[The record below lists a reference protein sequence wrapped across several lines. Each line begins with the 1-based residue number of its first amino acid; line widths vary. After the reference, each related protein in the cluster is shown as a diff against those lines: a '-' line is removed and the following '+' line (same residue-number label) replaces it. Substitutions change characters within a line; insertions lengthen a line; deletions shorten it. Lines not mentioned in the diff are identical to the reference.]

1 MPRARNPNRDKAYE
15 LWVDSNFKIK
25 LKDIAAQLNETESTI
40 RKWKCTDKWE
50 QKAKGTLPK
59 EKESAPKGN
68 GTSKEGQSKKKCGA
82 PLGNKNALKHG
93 GYSAAY
99 FDTLDE
105 DEKAMIEDMPKS
117 EEELLLDQ
125 IKLYTV
131 NERRL
136 LQAIK
141 KVRDSR
147 TYNKNNNDA
156 IVNYSNVSETH
167 YAEDKK
173 ITSKNINFEHIDN
186 RLMRLQAELTKVQ
199 RAKNKSLDS
208 LTRLHLEKEKLEMLR
223 DDNEIE
229 IEDTSG
235 IDEVLYG

>member
-15 LWVDSNFKIK
+15 LWVASKYKIK
-25 LKDIAAQLNETESTI
+25 LKDIAAQLGETESTI

-59 EKESAPKGN
+59 RKESAPKET

-82 PLGNKNALKHG
+82 PPGNKNAFKHG

-105 DEKAMIEDMPKS
+105 DEKAMIESMPQS
-117 EEELLLDQ
+117 EEDLLLDQ

-141 KVRDSR
+141 TVRDSK
-147 TYNKNNNDA
+147 TSSKNNDT
-156 IVNYSNVSETH
+156 IVNYSNVSET
-167 YAEDKK
+167 YLSEDKK
-173 ITSKNINFEHIDN
+173 ISSKNVNFEHIDN
-186 RLMRLQAELTKVQ
+186 RLMRLQAELTKIQ

-208 LTRLHLEKEKLEMLR
+208 LSRLHLEKEKLEMLK
-223 DDNEIE
+223 DDNEVE
-229 IEDTSG
+229 IEDTSDIEG
-235 IDEVLYG
+235 VIYG